1 MHALASFVRDKVKAF
16 PKLCM
21 HRACADMMVSGADV
35 VDERIVELWAR
46 NNESFNDMT
55 WDTYDLD
62 MYTGVFPAL
71 QKHV

>member
-71 QKHV
+71 QKRV

>member
-1 MHALASFVRDKVKAF
+1 MH
-16 PKLCM
+16 P
-21 HRACADMMVSGADV
+21 ACADTMVSGADV
-35 VDERIVELWAR
+35 VDERIVELWTR